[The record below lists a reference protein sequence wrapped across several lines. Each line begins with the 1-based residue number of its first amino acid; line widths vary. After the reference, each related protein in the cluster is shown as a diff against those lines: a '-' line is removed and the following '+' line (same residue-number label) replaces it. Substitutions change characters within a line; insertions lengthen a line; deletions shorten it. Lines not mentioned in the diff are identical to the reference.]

1 MWRWRDMTPLELA
14 ELQRRAQRRHANA
27 QTARAVRGW
36 ALALLVGLAFWTA
49 MASLYWHAWP
59 WSW

>member
-1 MWRWRDMTPLELA
+1 MTPLELA